1 MEERKK
7 EGRFHKWWLSFT
19 LKQKF
24 GVFAG
29 AVVLTIG
36 LAILINIAVVNFAL
50 YGFGQILDDNARSH
64 AFQEAME
71 QEADAFETFVRRKSE
86 ENRKEYELACQTT
99 KRSLAALPFQ
109 YAVIGAR
116 RYARTWSI
124 RNAYEAYGEAR
135 DRVAEMRGIEADY
148 VTSLYEVY
156 RMQNYLNSYSRG
168 LVQLTLEEG
177 NQEYLERVPVLNRIP
192 YWLLGMGLVFIV
204 IILYMTNVMRTA
216 VVKPVERLAHV
227 SRKIARNDFTG
238 EDIVVENRDEMG
250 ELVQAFNKM
259 KHATAGY
266 ITTLEEKHEMAELL
280 HKEELDRVEMEKIL
294 EATRFDVLKSQINPH
309 FLFNTLNM
317 IACMAKLED
326 ADTTEKMISSM
337 SNLFRYNLKTTET
350 EVPLKQELKVVDDY
364 MYIQQMRFGS
374 RIQYEK
380 RIEVDE
386 DRVIIPSFSL
396 QPIVENAIIHG
407 LSKKEQGGKI
417 HVRVTECHGM
427 IVITVAD
434 SGIGMSRER
443 LEELRAACRKRKTSK
458 IGIGLGNIYKR
469 LHMMYEG
476 ADLKL
481 YSKDGMGTIIQMKI
495 PGHQKA
501 QRDFDTRKGT

>member
-1 MEERKK
+1 MGKIQEVEKR
-7 EGRFHKWWLSFT
+7 GHFHKRWLSFT

-36 LAILINIAVVNFAL
+36 LVIFINAAVVNFSL
-50 YGFGQILDDNARSH
+50 YGVGQILDDNAKSH
-64 AFQEAME
+64 AFQVAME
-71 QEADAFETFVRRKSE
+71 RETEAFESFARKKSE
-86 ENRKEYELACQTT
+86 ANRKEYEAACKETT
-99 KRSLAALPFQ
+99 RRIAALPFR
-109 YAVIGAR
+109 YEEMDSG
-116 RYARTWSI
+116 RYAKTWSI
-124 RNAYEAYGEAR
+124 RNAYESYEEAR
-135 DRVAEMRGIEADY
+135 DRVMGMMRLETDY

-156 RMQNYLNSYSRG
+156 QMQHYLSSYARD
-168 LVQLTLEEG
+168 LVQLTLEDG
-177 NQEYLERVPVLNRIP
+177 NQEYLTKVPVLNRIP
-192 YWLLGMGLVFIV
+192 YWLLGLGLMLIGV
-204 IILYMTNVMRTA
+204 ILSMTNMMRTA
-216 VVKPVERLAHV
+216 IVNPVERLAHV
-227 SRKIARNDFTG
+227 SRKIASNDYSG
-238 EDIVVENRDEMG
+238 EDIVVENQDEMG

-266 ITTLEEKHEMAELL
+266 INALEEKHEISELL
-280 HKEELDRVEMEKIL
+280 HKEELGRVEMEKIL
-294 EATRFDVLKSQINPH
+294 EETRFDVLKSQINPH

-317 IACMAKLED
+317 ISCMAKLEE

-350 EVPLKQELKVVDDY
+350 EVPLARELKVVDDY

-380 RIEVDE
+380 RIEVSE
-386 DRVIIPSFSL
+386 SSVIIPSFSL

-407 LSKKEQGGKI
+407 ISQKEQGGKI
-417 HVRVTECHGM
+417 HVRVTSSHGM
-427 IVITVAD
+427 VVITVAD
-434 SGIGMSRER
+434 SGVGMSRER
-443 LEELRAACRKRKTSK
+443 LEELREACRMRKTSK

-481 YSKDGMGTIIQMKI
+481 YSKAGMGTMIQMQF
-495 PGHQKA
+495 P
-501 QRDFDTRKGT
+501 QRQDVDT

>member
-1 MEERKK
+1 MKRTLDEKK
-7 EGRFHKWWLSFT
+7 TEGMQAVEKKGRIHKWWLSFT

-36 LAILINIAVVNFAL
+36 LAILMNIIVVNFAL
-50 YGFGQILDDNARSH
+50 YGFGKILDDNARSH

-71 QEADAFETFVRRKSE
+71 LETAAFETFVRRKSD
-86 ENRKEYELACQTT
+86 ENRGEYEAACLVTEN
-99 KRSLAALPFQ
+99 SLAALPFQ
-109 YAVIGAR
+109 YEEIGSR

-124 RNAYEAYGEAR
+124 RNAYESYGEAR
-135 DRVAEMRGIEADY
+135 DRVAGMKGSEPDY

-156 RMQNYLNSYSRG
+156 RMQGYLSAYARV
-168 LVQLTLEEG
+168 LVQLTLEDG
-177 NQEYLERVPVLNRIP
+177 NQEYLARVPMLNQIP
-192 YWLLGMGLVFIV
+192 YWLLGLGLVFIV
-204 IILYMTNVMRTA
+204 IILYMTKVMKAA
-216 VVKPVERLAHV
+216 VVNPVELLAHV
-227 SRKIARNDFTG
+227 SRKIARNDYTG
-238 EDIVVENRDEMG
+238 DDIVVENRDEMG

-259 KHATAGY
+259 KHATSRY

-294 EATRFDVLKSQINPH
+294 EATRFEVLKSQINPH

-350 EVPLKQELKVVDDY
+350 EVPLRQELKVVDDY

-380 RIEVDE
+380 RIAVDE
-386 DRVIIPSFSL
+386 DSVIIPSFSL

-407 LSKKEQGGKI
+407 ISKKEQGGKI
-417 HVRVTECHGM
+417 HVRIVDSREQ
-427 IVITVAD
+427 IVITIAD
-434 SGIGMSRER
+434 SGVGMSRTR

-476 ADLKL
+476 ADLKI
-481 YSKDGMGTIIQMKI
+481 YSKEGMGTIIQMRI
-495 PGHQKA
+495 PRH
-501 QRDFDTRKGT
+501 

>member
-1 MEERKK
+1 MTGMDTEEMNEKK
-7 EGRFHKWWLSFT
+7 NQKTGRIHGRWLSFT

-36 LAILINIAVVNFAL
+36 LAVFVNLVVVNYAL
-50 YGFGQILDDNARSH
+50 YGFGRILDENARSY
-64 AFQEAME
+64 AFQEGME
-71 QEADAFETFVRRKSE
+71 QESEAFETFVRRKSE
-86 ENRKEYELACQTT
+86 ENRKNYEQACAATR
-99 KRSLAALPFQ
+99 KSLKELPFQ
-109 YAVIGAR
+109 YEVIGSR

-124 RNAYEAYGEAR
+124 RNAYETYEGAR
-135 DRVAEMRGIEADY
+135 DRVTGMIGSEADY

-156 RMQNYLNSYSRG
+156 QMQSYLASYARN

-177 NQEYLERVPVLNRIP
+177 NQGYLARVPVLNQIP
-192 YWLLGMGLVFIV
+192 YWLLGFGLILIV
-204 IILYMTNVMRTA
+204 LILYMTRVMRRA
-216 VVKPVERLAHV
+216 VVAPVELLAQV

-238 EDIVVENRDEMG
+238 ADIAVENRDEMG
-250 ELVQAFNKM
+250 ELVGAFNKM

-280 HKEELDRVEMEKIL
+280 HKEELGRVEMEKIL

-317 IACMAKLED
+317 ISCMAKLEE
-326 ADTTEKMISSM
+326 ADTTERMISSM

-350 EVPLKQELKVVDDY
+350 EVPLAQELKIVDDY

-374 RIQYEK
+374 RIQYQK
-380 RIEVDE
+380 KIDVDKE
-386 DRVIIPSFSL
+386 RVIIPSFSL

-407 LSKKEQGGKI
+407 IAIKEQGGAI
-417 HVRVTECHGM
+417 DIRVRERGDLV
-427 IVITVAD
+427 VITVAD
-434 SGIGMSRER
+434 SGVGMSRER
-443 LEELRAACRKRKTSK
+443 LWELRAACMERKTSK

-469 LHMMYEG
+469 LHVMYEG

-481 YSKDGMGTIIQMKI
+481 YSKAGVGTIIQMRI
-495 PGHQKA
+495 P
-501 QRDFDTRKGT
+501 QRRD

>member
-1 MEERKK
+1 MMGMEARESEKK
-7 EGRFHKWWLSFT
+7 GRFHKWWLSFT

-36 LAILINIAVVNFAL
+36 LAIFINVVVVNFAL

-86 ENRKEYELACQTT
+86 ENRKEYEAACTEA
-99 KRSLAALPFQ
+99 KRSLANLPFQ
-109 YAVIGAR
+109 YEDIGSK

-124 RNAYEAYGEAR
+124 RNAYESYEEAR
-135 DRVAEMRGIEADY
+135 NRVAEMKGVEADY

-156 RMQNYLNSYSRG
+156 RIQNYLSAYARV
-168 LVQLTLEEG
+168 LVQLTLEDG
-177 NQEYLERVPVLNRIP
+177 NQEYLARVPVLNRIP
-192 YWLLGMGLVFIV
+192 YWLFGMGLVFIV
-204 IILYMTNVMRTA
+204 IIFYMTNVMKAA
-216 VVKPVERLAHV
+216 VVSPVERLAHL
-227 SRKIARNDFTG
+227 SRKIARNDFSG

-350 EVPLKQELKVVDDY
+350 EVPLRQELKVVDDY
-364 MYIQQMRFGS
+364 MFIQQMRFGS

-380 RIEVDE
+380 RIGVDE
-386 DRVIIPSFSL
+386 DSVIIPSFSL

-407 LSKKEQGGKI
+407 ISKKEQGGKI
-417 HVRVTECHGM
+417 HVRIIGNRGLV
-427 IVITVAD
+427 IITVAD
-434 SGIGMSRER
+434 SGVGMSRER
-443 LEELRAACRKRKTSK
+443 LEELRSACRERKTSK

-476 ADLKL
+476 ADLKI
-481 YSKDGMGTIIQMKI
+481 YSKAGMGTIIQMRI
-495 PGHQKA
+495 PQHQ
-501 QRDFDTRKGT
+501 D

>member
-1 MEERKK
+1 MGK
-7 EGRFHKWWLSFT
+7 EQGRFHKWWLSVT

-29 AVVLTIG
+29 AVILTIG
-36 LAILINIAVVNFAL
+36 LAIFMNIAVVNFAL
-50 YGFGQILDDNARSH
+50 YGFGQILDDNARSN

-71 QEADAFETFVRRKSE
+71 QETDAFETYVRRKSE
-86 ENRKEYELACQTT
+86 ENRDEYEAACAATR
-99 KRSLAALPFQ
+99 RSLAALPFQ
-109 YAVIGAR
+109 YEEIGAR

-124 RNAYEAYGEAR
+124 RNAYESYEGAR
-135 DRVAEMRGIEADY
+135 DRVTGMKGIEADY
-148 VTSLYEVY
+148 VTSLYGVY
-156 RMQNYLNSYSRG
+156 RRQDYLSSYARV
-168 LVQLTLEEG
+168 LVQLTLEDG
-177 NQEYLERVPVLNRIP
+177 NQAYLTRVPVLNRIP
-192 YWLLGMGLVFIV
+192 YWLFGLGLGL
-204 IILYMTNVMRTA
+204 IILILYLTKVMKTA
-216 VVKPVERLAHV
+216 VVNPLERLAHA
-227 SRKIARNDFTG
+227 SRKIARNDFNG
-238 EDIVVENRDEMG
+238 EDVVVENRDEMG

-266 ITTLEEKHEMAELL
+266 ITTLEEKHEMTELL
-280 HKEELDRVEMEKIL
+280 HKEELERVEMEKIL

-326 ADTTEKMISSM
+326 ADTTERMISSM

-364 MYIQQMRFGS
+364 MFIQQMRFGS
-374 RIQYEK
+374 RIQYK
-380 RIEVDE
+380 KQIDVDE
-386 DRVIIPSFSL
+386 DSVIIPSFSL

-407 LSKKEQGGKI
+407 ISKKEQGGKI
-417 HVRVTECHGM
+417 HVRIVERNRM
-427 IVITVAD
+427 IIITVAD
-434 SGIGMSRER
+434 SGVGMTRER
-443 LEELRAACRKRKTSK
+443 LEELRAACRERKTSK

-481 YSKDGMGTIIQMKI
+481 YSKAGMGTMIQMQL
-495 PGHQKA
+495 PQN
-501 QRDFDTRKGT
+501 QD